1 MNGVGILLFIFLLT
15 EARGVISFIGDKN
28 PGFSFQLLPQLAID
42 PLGQKLYVA
51 SQEETS
57 EKVARYS
64 LSVFDI
70 GHNQESSTK
79 VFLPLLTKNAL
90 VNNVLEA
97 NPLFGSGFSHL
108 SLLMGTTLEPKY
120 YPVIVIKNNPQIF
133 VLNKLNIF
141 DGEKNRII
149 ATDFLTDEIGN
160 DGNIDSL
167 ATIANEI
174 LATVIQPGKTILDLD
189 NHCLFYNFKL
199 EERVIP
205 LPQTRD
211 YITMLSFKS
220 PKIISLTNCLPCFQL
235 FNENNTL
242 SFLSQKAI
250 TYGNKDINKFYLGC
264 SAQGTDGVSAVSL
277 IDQPILED
285 FSIISGNQIVAT
297 DQKNTPLF
305 INNLSSLMT
314 STNLSYLLVHGGKNT
329 FSDSVN
335 SVFALPIINDPLYAV
350 GTLANINQKPTLIF
364 SEKPPYL
371 YVTTVLREYP
381 VTSNDLYSLDNP
393 LRIEEASVGQGK
405 LEYNDGATVFKLQI
419 TDLEGYRDSVFAS
432 AVYLNNDQ
440 QGIGGI
446 FYSQALLDETGM
458 IKNWTPWQRKDIVGN
473 LLTSRHIPTLG
484 SSAGILF
491 GLSSTPVLA
500 TLSSA
505 GPFLNIG
512 NPLWTDLP
520 LNKTG
525 IEQSI
530 DISWQNPAIGF
541 NTSAP
546 FLKPS
551 YMIHVG
557 WNTIILQQTAR
568 NNSLLPLYG
577 NKLLICTNGNTENIE
592 KKTSNTALVAFTGGT
607 LNSAGSLV
615 TATIGYNSILKDS
628 WLIAG
633 GNSGLFILKNKE
645 GKGFGEK
652 LLQDNFSGINTA
664 LSWEKIGTYKNIK
677 KVISLDQYLFI
688 LTKENLFRLT
698 LDYQNIADQKPVTL
712 ATIFFLPGATNYSSF
727 SDVLVSENACLLA
740 SSIGLFKNSTTSP
753 IQSSQLINW
762 SKIELPESNEA
773 APISFSV
780 ATKNGFAEGWAVG
793 SANILTSNI
802 FVTVS
807 SLKKHYTKIYRLSC
821 YGMSDEYNADN
832 IFLLPNFFLKN
843 IPTYFYNPGLEL
855 LTFLSD
861 GATHLGH
868 GVVGSTNLFRSFVG
882 LFSPLLKQGPMNLK
896 NEFNF
901 FEFSSKIN
909 EFTGAPTFCSGN
921 GFWMILTE
929 DGVEGLC

>member
-1 MNGVGILLFIFLLT
+1 MNGVGILFFIFLLT

-28 PGFSFQLLPQLAID
+28 PGFSFRLLPQLAID
-42 PLGQKLYVA
+42 PLGQKLYVG
-51 SQEETS
+51 SYEETT
-57 EKVARYS
+57 EKVGRYS

-70 GHNQESSTK
+70 GHNQESQTK

-90 VNNVLEA
+90 INNVLEA
-97 NPLFGSGFSHL
+97 NPLFGAGFSYL
-108 SLLMGTTLEPKY
+108 TLLMGTTLEPKY
-120 YPVIVIKNNPQIF
+120 YPVMVIKENPQIF

-149 ATDFLTDEIGN
+149 ATDRLTDEVGN
-160 DGNIDSL
+160 DGSIDGL
-167 ATIANEI
+167 ETIANEI
-174 LATVIQPGKTILDLD
+174 FATVLQPGKTILDPD
-189 NHCLFYNFKL
+189 NNCLFYNFKL
-199 EERVIP
+199 EERVVPI
-205 LPQTRD
+205 PQTRD
-211 YITMLSFKS
+211 YITILAFQS
-220 PKIISLTNCLPCFQL
+220 PKIVPFGWCLPCFQL
-235 FNENNTL
+235 FNPLNIV

-250 TYGNKDINKFYLGC
+250 TYGNKDINKFYVGC
-264 SAQGTDGVSAVSL
+264 SAKGTEGIAAISL
-277 IDQPILED
+277 VDQPILQD
-285 FSIISGNQIVAT
+285 FSIISGNQIAAT
-297 DQKNTPLF
+297 DQKNTSLF
-305 INNLSSLMT
+305 INNLGSLTT
-314 STNLSYLLVHGGKNT
+314 STNLSYLLVHGGQNT

-371 YVTTVLREYP
+371 YVKSVLREYP
-381 VTSNDLYSLDNP
+381 VDSNDLYSLDNP
-393 LRIEEASVGQGK
+393 LRIKEAFVGQGK
-405 LEYNDGATVFKLQI
+405 LEYNDGTTIFKLQI
-419 TDLEGYRDSVFAS
+419 NDLEGYRDSVFAS
-432 AVYLNNDQ
+432 TVYLNHDQ

-473 LLTSRHIPTLG
+473 LLTSRYIPTLG
-484 SSAGILF
+484 SSAGILL
-491 GLSSTPVLA
+491 GLYSTPVLA
-500 TLSSA
+500 ALSST

-512 NPLWTDLP
+512 NPLWGDLP

-530 DISWQNPAIGF
+530 DIPWQNPAIGF

-557 WNTIILQQTAR
+557 RNTIILQQTAR
-568 NNSLLPLYG
+568 NNSLLPLYA
-577 NKLLICTNGNTENIE
+577 NKLLICKNGNTENIE
-592 KKTSNTALVAFTGGT
+592 NKTSNTALVAFTGGV
-607 LNSAGSLV
+607 LDSAGSLV
-615 TATIGYNSILKDS
+615 TATIGYNSILQDS

-633 GNSGLFILKNKE
+633 GSNGLFILKNDE
-645 GKGFGEK
+645 GKGLGDK
-652 LLQDNFSGINTA
+652 GLQDNFTGINTR
-664 LSWEKIGTYKNIK
+664 LTWEKIGTYKNVK

-688 LTKENLFRLT
+688 LTKENLFRLN
-698 LDYQNIADQKPVTL
+698 LDYQNITDQKPIPL
-712 ATIFFLPGATNYSSF
+712 ATIYFLPQATNYSSF

-753 IQSSQLINW
+753 IQSSDAINW
-762 SKIELPESNEA
+762 NKVELPESNEA
-773 APISFSV
+773 TPISFSV
-780 ATKNGFAEGWAVG
+780 STQHGFSEGWAVG
-793 SANILTSNI
+793 SADTLTSNI

-821 YGMSDEYNADN
+821 YGMSDGYNAEN

-882 LFSPLLKQGPMNLK
+882 LFSPLLRQGPMNLK

-929 DGVEGLC
+929 NGVQGLC